1 MGDGGINVEQSQ
13 TEVKRPAIAGSRR
26 AILQGRSGNIRDELS
41 DSGGWPRFDSAAL
54 KAAAYRSHREPLP
67 DDLVDELTWCS
78 ETFVEYGHYL
88 QEARFAR
95 RVRFAAVCL
104 VVAIGLAAAL
114 LWYLDT
120 LG

>member
-1 MGDGGINVEQSQ
+1 MEEEMKSK
-13 TEVKRPAIAGSRR
+13 VKLKSNGRPSKEAEERFLKAGAKIFATDFPTPEGAR
-26 AILQGRSGNIRDELS
+26 
-41 DSGGWPRFDSAAL
+41 RFDSAAL

-114 LWYLDT
+114 WWYLDT

>member
-1 MGDGGINVEQSQ
+1 MWSKVKPRSNGRPSKEAEKRFLKAGAEMFA
-13 TEVKRPAIAGSRR
+13 TEFPTPEGAR
-26 AILQGRSGNIRDELS
+26 
-41 DSGGWPRFDSAAL
+41 RFDLAAL
-54 KAAAYRSHREPLP
+54 KAAAHRSHREPLP

-114 LWYLDT
+114 RWYLDT